1 MIISNYREERIYNEM
16 NKKRLFICITTL
28 VSIFIICSIIFYIL
42 QKNDFS
48 NYILIK
54 AEKSCYKVNKYGNSK
69 KIDNNE
75 FVETNNKIYSIT
87 NCFESYIDHEKN
99 EVLNKI
105 NQENCNIFLED
116 NKDSELLN
124 IINEIANLKHDLF
137 DVKIIHTEKDNYY
150 VSVYLNTN
158 WICPSDL
165 YIYDKNEKKLK
176 LVFETCN
183 EFILDMNENNFSY

>member
-1 MIISNYREERIYNEM
+1 M
-16 NKKRLFICITTL
+16 NKKQLFICITIL
-28 VSIFIICSIIFYIL
+28 VSIFAIGSIILYIL

-48 NYILIK
+48 NYMIIK
-54 AEKSCYKVNKYGNSK
+54 TQESCYKVNTYGKSK

-75 FVETNNKIYSIT
+75 FAQVNNKVYSIT
-87 NCFESYIDHEKN
+87 NCFESYINHDKN

-105 NQENCNIFLED
+105 NQENFNIFIES
-116 NKDSELLN
+116 NQDSELVD

-137 DVKIIHTEKDNYY
+137 DVKIICTEKDNYY

-176 LVFETCN
+176 LIFETCN
-183 EFILDMNENNFSY
+183 ETILDVNENNFIY

>member
-1 MIISNYREERIYNEM
+1 M
-16 NKKRLFICITTL
+16 NKKLLFICTIIL
-28 VSIFIICSIIFYIL
+28 ISICIIGGIIFYNL
-42 QKNDFS
+42 QKNDYS
-48 NYILIK
+48 NYMLIK
-54 AEKSCYKVNKYGNSK
+54 TEESCYKVNKYGKSK
-69 KIDNNE
+69 KIDSNE
-75 FVETNNKIYSIT
+75 FVEANNKIYSIT
-87 NCFESYIDHEKN
+87 NCFESYIDRDKN
-99 EVLNKI
+99 EVLNII

-165 YIYDKNEKKLK
+165 YIYNKNEKKLK
-176 LVFETCN
+176 LIFETCN
-183 EFILDMNENNFSY
+183 EFILDINENNFNY

>member
-1 MIISNYREERIYNEM
+1 M
-16 NKKRLFICITTL
+16 NKKLLYICIIIL
-28 VSIFIICSIIFYIL
+28 VSIIIIGGTIFYIL
-42 QKNDFS
+42 QKNDYS
-48 NYILIK
+48 KYMLIK
-54 AEKSCYKVNKYGNSK
+54 AEESCYKVNKYGKSK
-69 KIDNNE
+69 KIDNNKFIE
-75 FVETNNKIYSIT
+75 ANNKIYSII
-87 NCFESYIDHEKN
+87 NCFESYIDRDRN

-105 NQENCNIFLED
+105 NQEYCDTFLEG
-116 NKDSELLN
+116 NQDSELLN

-176 LVFETCN
+176 LIFETCN
-183 EFILDMNENNFSY
+183 ETILDINENNFIY

>member
-1 MIISNYREERIYNEM
+1 M
-16 NKKRLFICITTL
+16 NKKILFICIITL

-42 QKNDFS
+42 QKNDYS
-48 NYILIK
+48 NYMIIK
-54 AEKSCYKVNKYGNSK
+54 TEEFCYKVNTYGKSK

-75 FVETNNKIYSIT
+75 FAQVNNKVYSIT
-87 NCFESYIDHEKN
+87 NCFESYINRDKN

-105 NQENCNIFLED
+105 NQENFNIFIES
-116 NKDSELLN
+116 NQDSELVD

-137 DVKIIHTEKDNYY
+137 DVKIICTEKDNYY

-165 YIYDKNEKKLK
+165 YIYDKNENCIYYTGGLPQK
-176 LVFETCN
+176 
-183 EFILDMNENNFSY
+183 D

>member
-1 MIISNYREERIYNEM
+1 M
-16 NKKRLFICITTL
+16 NKKQLFICITTI
-28 VSIFIICSIIFYIL
+28 VSIFIIGSIIFYSF
-42 QKNDFS
+42 QKNEYN
-48 NYILIK
+48 NYMLIK
-54 AEKSCYKVNKYGNSK
+54 TEESCYKVNKYRKSK

-75 FVETNNKIYSIT
+75 FAQANNKIYSIT
-87 NCFESYIDHEKN
+87 NCFESYIDRDKN

-105 NQENCNIFLED
+105 NQENCNIFFED
-116 NKDSELLN
+116 NTDSELLN

-165 YIYDKNEKKLK
+165 YIYDKSEKKLK
-176 LVFETCN
+176 LIYETCN
-183 EFILDMNENNFSY
+183 EVILDINESKFI

>member
-1 MIISNYREERIYNEM
+1 M
-16 NKKRLFICITTL
+16 NKKPLFICIITL
-28 VSIFIICSIIFYIL
+28 VSIFFIGSIIFYIL
-42 QKNDFS
+42 PKNDFS
-48 NYILIK
+48 NYMLIK
-54 AEKSCYKVNKYGNSK
+54 AQESCYKVNTYGKSK

-75 FVETNNKIYSIT
+75 FIEVNNKVYSIA
-87 NCFESYIDHEKN
+87 NCFESYIDRDRN

-105 NQENCNIFLED
+105 NQENCNIFIEN

-137 DVKIIHTEKDNYY
+137 DVKIIYTEKDNYY

-165 YIYDKNEKKLK
+165 YFYDKNEKKLE
-176 LVFETCN
+176 LIFETCN
-183 EFILDMNENNFSY
+183 ESILDINESNFNY

>member
-1 MIISNYREERIYNEM
+1 M
-16 NKKRLFICITTL
+16 NKKLLFICTIIL
-28 VSIFIICSIIFYIL
+28 ISICIIGGIIFYIL
-42 QKNDFS
+42 QKNDYS
-48 NYILIK
+48 NYMLIK
-54 AEKSCYKVNKYGNSK
+54 TEESCYKVNKYGKSK
-69 KIDNNE
+69 KIDSNE
-75 FVETNNKIYSIT
+75 FVEANNKIYSIT
-87 NCFESYIDHEKN
+87 NCFESYIDRDKN
-99 EVLNKI
+99 EVLNII

-165 YIYDKNEKKLK
+165 YIYNKNEKKLK
-176 LVFETCN
+176 LIFETYN
-183 EFILDMNENNFSY
+183 EFILDINENNFNY

>member
-1 MIISNYREERIYNEM
+1 M
-16 NKKRLFICITTL
+16 NKKQLFICITIL
-28 VSIFIICSIIFYIL
+28 VSIFAIGSIILYIL

-48 NYILIK
+48 NYMIIK
-54 AEKSCYKVNKYGNSK
+54 TQESCYKVNAYKKSK

-75 FVETNNKIYSIT
+75 FAQVNNKVYSIT
-87 NCFESYIDHEKN
+87 NCFESYINRDKN

-105 NQENCNIFLED
+105 NQENFNIFIES
-116 NKDSELLN
+116 NQDSELVD

-137 DVKIIHTEKDNYY
+137 DVKIICTEKDNYY

-176 LVFETCN
+176 LIFETCN
-183 EFILDMNENNFSY
+183 ETILDVNENNFIY

>member
-1 MIISNYREERIYNEM
+1 M
-16 NKKRLFICITTL
+16 NKKLLFICTIIL
-28 VSIFIICSIIFYIL
+28 ISICIIGGIIFYIL
-42 QKNDFS
+42 QKNDYS
-48 NYILIK
+48 NYMLIK
-54 AEKSCYKVNKYGNSK
+54 TEESCYKVNKYGKSK
-69 KIDNNE
+69 KIDSNE
-75 FVETNNKIYSIT
+75 FAQVNNKIYSIT
-87 NCFESYIDHEKN
+87 NCFESYIDRDKN
-99 EVLNKI
+99 EVLNII

-176 LVFETCN
+176 LIFETCN
-183 EFILDMNENNFSY
+183 ETILDVNENNFIY

>member
-1 MIISNYREERIYNEM
+1 MD
-16 NKKRLFICITTL
+16 KKLLF
-28 VSIFIICSIIFYIL
+28 IFIISIIFIIWTITFIFL
-42 QKNDFS
+42 QKNDYS
-48 NYILIK
+48 NCMLIK
-54 AEKSCYKVNKYGNSK
+54 AEKTCYKVNKYGNSK
-69 KIDNNE
+69 KIENDE

-87 NCFESYIDHEKN
+87 NCFESYIDRNKN

-105 NQENCNIFLED
+105 NQENCNIFIEN

-137 DVKIIHTEKDNYY
+137 DVKIICTEKNNYY

-165 YIYDKNEKKLK
+165 YFYDKNEKNLK
-176 LVFETCN
+176 IIFETCN
-183 EFILDMNENNFSY
+183 EFILDINENNFIY

>member
-1 MIISNYREERIYNEM
+1 M
-16 NKKRLFICITTL
+16 NKKILFIGIIIII
-28 VSIFIICSIIFYIL
+28 SIFIISSIILHFI
-42 QKNDFS
+42 QENDYS
-48 NYILIK
+48 NYMLIK
-54 AEKSCYKVNKYGNSK
+54 AEESCYKVNKFGKSK
-69 KIDNNE
+69 KIDSNK
-75 FVETNNKIYSIT
+75 FAQVNNKLYSIT
-87 NCFESYIDHEKN
+87 NCFESYIDRDRN

-116 NKDSELLN
+116 NKDTELLN

-137 DVKIIHTEKDNYY
+137 DVKIIYTEKDNYY

-176 LVFETCN
+176 LIFETYN
-183 EFILDMNENNFSY
+183 ETILDVNEKNFIY